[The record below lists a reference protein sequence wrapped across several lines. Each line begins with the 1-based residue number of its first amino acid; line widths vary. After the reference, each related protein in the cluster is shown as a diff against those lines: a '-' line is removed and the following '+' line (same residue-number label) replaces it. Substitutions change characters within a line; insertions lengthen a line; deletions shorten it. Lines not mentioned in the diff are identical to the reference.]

1 MELLDAPTDLSMAN
15 TASGFQ
21 ISVQMTS
28 SDVGPYACLV
38 FHDPVATALTVG
50 ELQQQFSGPY
60 SDFTASQVIIPM
72 AGQPYSLYNRTNYIF
87 TFALASRL
95 LVLRWWSV
103 WRFTPCRFTI
113 FS

>member
-1 MELLDAPTDLSMAN
+1 MNVQVYADRYLELLDAPVELSVGN

-38 FHDPVATALTVG
+38 FHDPVATPLTVG

-60 SDFTASQVIIPM
+60 SDFSPTQVLCCHM
-72 AGQPYSLYNRTNYIF
+72 VVDRRVCL
-87 TFALASRL
+87 
-95 LVLRWWSV
+95 
-103 WRFTPCRFTI
+103 CRIAHIRQTKH
-113 FS
+113 